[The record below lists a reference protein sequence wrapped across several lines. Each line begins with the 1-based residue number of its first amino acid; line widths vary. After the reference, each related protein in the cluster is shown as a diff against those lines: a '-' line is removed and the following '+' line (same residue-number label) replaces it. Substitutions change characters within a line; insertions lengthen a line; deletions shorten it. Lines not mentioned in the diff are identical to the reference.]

1 MPERHHICGD
11 TSSKRSTVLKTGIRY
26 FAEVVQHGSIRAAA
40 GDLGVAQSAI
50 SRQLQALERELG
62 VPLLERRPRGVALTP
77 AGELVF
83 AYARETAFH
92 TERLSSE
99 IDALQGLR
107 RGHVRIHAIE
117 AMVPHLLPRAI
128 DAFLAQFPGINFE
141 VEVAGSDRVQVALRE
156 GRAEIGICFC
166 AELASD
172 IRLIFQVKEP
182 LFAIVAP
189 DHPLASHGKISVREL
204 ATWPVAV
211 PGRLTGTRRLFD
223 SACRQAKVEVKPALD
238 TNSVEL
244 MHRFALVGHG
254 VAVLT
259 RLTCVESLAKRQ
271 LVALRF
277 KEPEM
282 SRGTIDVIALAGR
295 RLPVAAERFLVP
307 LRRILDAPTHAA

>member
-1 MPERHHICGD
+1 
-11 TSSKRSTVLKTGIRY
+11 VLKTAIRY
-26 FAEVVQHGSIRAAA
+26 FSEVVQHGSIRAAA

-141 VEVAGSDRVQVALRE
+141 VEVAGTDRVQMAVRE
-156 GRAEIGICFC
+156 GRAEIGIGFC
-166 AELASD
+166 AEPAID
-172 IRLIFQVKEP
+172 IRQIFQVKEP

-189 DHPLASHGKISVREL
+189 DHPLASRGKISVREL
-204 ATWPVAV
+204 ETWPVAV
-211 PGRLTGTRRLFD
+211 PGRLTGTRRVFD
-223 SACRQAKVEVKPALD
+223 GACRLAKVSVRPALE

-259 RLTCVESLAKRQ
+259 RLTCVESLESRQ
-271 LVALRF
+271 VVAVRF

-282 SRGTIDVIALAGR
+282 NRGTVDVITLTGR

-307 LRRILDAPTHAA
+307 LRRILDASSHLS

>member
-1 MPERHHICGD
+1 MMK
-11 TSSKRSTVLKTGIRY
+11 SAIRY
-26 FAEVVQHGSIRAAA
+26 FSEVVQRGSIRAAA
-40 GDLGVAQSAI
+40 GELGVAQSAI

-62 VPLLERRPRGVALTP
+62 APLLERRPRGVALTP

-83 AYARETAFH
+83 AYARETTFH

-141 VEVAGSDRVQVALRE
+141 VEVAGTDRVQVALRE
-156 GRAEIGICFC
+156 GRAEIGIGFC
-166 AELASD
+166 PEPAKD
-172 IRLIFQVKEP
+172 IRRVFQVKEP
-182 LFAIVAP
+182 LFAFVAP
-189 DHPLASHGKISVREL
+189 DHPLAPRNRISVREL
-204 ATWPVAV
+204 VTWPVAV
-211 PGRLTGTRRLFD
+211 PSRQTGTRRLFD
-223 SACRQAKVEVKPALD
+223 GACQQHQIEVRPALE

-244 MHRFALVGHG
+244 MHRFAMEGHG
-254 VAVLT
+254 VAILT
-259 RLTCVESLAKRQ
+259 RLTCVESLRTRQ

-277 KEPEM
+277 QEAEM
-282 SRGTIDVIALAGR
+282 NQGTIDVITLAGR

-307 LRRILDAPTHAA
+307 LRRLLEAPAHLA